1 MQAGIQFW
9 VKVAMFNLLLVALL
23 GLLMRY
29 KIGFEFPYLDQKH
42 LQFSHYHFA
51 FYGWISHTLMVL
63 MVYSVHRKNRGID
76 VKKYNTVFLLN
87 LAGSYGMLV
96 SFIFRGYGIGAVAF
110 SAIAI
115 TALVVFAVLFI
126 KDLSHSNTST
136 IVSTWFKA
144 ALLFN
149 IISSIGVFAIA
160 YMMLTK
166 NLHQTEYLASVYYF
180 LHFQYNGWFFFA
192 CMGLFMNYI
201 GASCKTHT
209 TAFRLFFV
217 SCIPA
222 YFLSTLWLHIP
233 TWLYIIVAIAAF
245 VQLYAWVLILKQLIS
260 SQIIK
265 NSSQPIILQYILL
278 FIGIAVSIKLLLQLG
293 SIVPAISK
301 LAFGFRPVVI
311 AYLHLVL
318 LAIISF
324 FLLFYIYA
332 GGILSTSRKILIG
345 LAIFSAGVFINEIV
359 LAIQG
364 IAAFS
369 YTVLPYAN
377 EMLFAAAIFLVA
389 GIAVLFT
396 YSVKKGI

>member
-1 MQAGIQFW
+1 MQAGIQYW
-9 VKVAMFNLLLVALL
+9 VKVALFNLLLVALL

-63 MVYSVHRKNRGID
+63 MVFSIHRKNQGID

-96 SFIFRGYGIGAVAF
+96 SFIFRGYSIGAVVF

-136 IVSTWFKA
+136 IVSKWFKA

-201 GASCKTHT
+201 GASCKTYT

-233 TWLYIIVAIAAF
+233 AWLYIIVAIAAF

-332 GGILSTSRKILIG
+332 GGILSTSRIILIG